1 MGPRAGSPSCGSR
14 VVDVR
19 SVDPSVMD
27 ARALE
32 PRAVDV
38 RIVKP
43 RAVDPRPVDPRA
55 VDLRPV
61 LLHWVHTVL
70 QIKPKALCMLPEH
83 SISWATSPASGSLF
97 LKIALNNKYCRRAL
111 PRILCTFIPLSK
123 VRYFLTS

>member
-1 MGPRAGSPSCGSR
+1 MDPRAGSPSCGSR

-19 SVDPSVMD
+19 SVDPSAMD

-32 PRAVDV
+32 PRAVDA

-43 RAVDPRPVDPRA
+43 RAVDPRPVDPKA

-70 QIKPKALCMLPEH
+70 QIKPKALNMLPEH
-83 SISWATSPASGSLF
+83 SISWATSPASALFSLKS
-97 LKIALNNKYCRRAL
+97 L
-111 PRILCTFIPLSK
+111 
-123 VRYFLTS
+123 